1 MVQFG
6 CCFGVLFDLPIER
19 KDKHIEKIKITVKI
33 IKWREEILRGS
44 VYDLLSTR

>member
-19 KDKHIEKIKITVKI
+19 KDKHIEKNKDNSK
-33 IKWREEILRGS
+33 KNKMERRNF
-44 VYDLLSTR
+44 TRFGL